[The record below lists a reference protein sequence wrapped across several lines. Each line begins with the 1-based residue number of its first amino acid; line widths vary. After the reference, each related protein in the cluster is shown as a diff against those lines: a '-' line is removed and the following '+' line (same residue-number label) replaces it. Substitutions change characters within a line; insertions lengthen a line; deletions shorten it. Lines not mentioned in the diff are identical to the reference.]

1 MSDLLDWLDLFD
13 LKQKRLVHSE
23 DEAFPSTSSGRRLRG
38 TTSIQLSFDQAQDE
52 LLSMTG
58 IHQSAL

>member
-23 DEAFPSTSSGRRLRG
+23 DEGIRSAVPPQFTHSGALIADHHRL
-38 TTSIQLSFDQAQDE
+38 
-52 LLSMTG
+52 
-58 IHQSAL
+58 AL